1 VDYAVAPL
9 GTALTR
15 DQLQLVLRAVPEV
28 VLAFDGDEAGRDAA
42 WRSVDT
48 ALPELSK
55 GHLIRFLFLPE
66 GEDPDS
72 LVQREGGD
80 AFRARQDQATP
91 LLDFLL
97 DGLQQRVDL
106 SHTDGRARLVE
117 LARPYFAKLP
127 EGPLRTL
134 YVQRLAGPT
143 GLRPEDLSRELSRG
157 EARSRQRQEAA
168 KSGTPARSSAGPV
181 AGRARRSV
189 VRQALILLLANP
201 YELAEDTLAYRED
214 LLASDEAGVNLLVRD
229 EPYGEALARL
239 AGADP
244 EVLPEDQRTEFK
256 GCLRRLRSR
265 AIQARI
271 DHLLA
276 EAQAGRLPNE
286 QLSEIHELK
295 RQREALDRPAH

>member
-1 VDYAVAPL
+1 
-9 GTALTR
+9 
-15 DQLQLVLRAVPEV
+15 
-28 VLAFDGDEAGRDAA
+28 
-42 WRSVDT
+42 
-48 ALPELSK
+48 
-55 GHLIRFLFLPE
+55 
-66 GEDPDS
+66 
-72 LVQREGGD
+72 
-80 AFRARQDQATP
+80 
-91 LLDFLL
+91 
-97 DGLQQRVDL
+97 
-106 SHTDGRARLVE
+106 
-117 LARPYFAKLP
+117 
-127 EGPLRTL
+127 
-134 YVQRLAGPT
+134 
-143 GLRPEDLSRELSRG
+143 
-157 EARSRQRQEAA
+157 
-168 KSGTPARSSAGPV
+168 
-181 AGRARRSV
+181 V

-214 LLASDEAGVNLLVRD
+214 LLASDEAGVNLLVRVAEQAQAHPEMPVAAIVESLRD